1 MSERQKVSLSSHEAF
16 KEAKQV
22 LVGGVNSPA
31 RAFLGVGGDPVF
43 FKSASGA
50 TMTSIEGKTFIDFVG
65 SWGPMIL
72 GHNHPE
78 IVSAISETLKN
89 GTSFGAPTVLET
101 EMARDICKCFD
112 SIEKVRMVNSGTEAT
127 LSAVRLA
134 RGATKRKYIM
144 KFDGCYHGHGDSFLE
159 GAGSGVATLKIKE
172 NSGVPKELAQLTLL
186 ARFNDLDDV
195 EKLLQDHK
203 DEVAA
208 IILEPVVGNMGL
220 IPPKDGFL
228 KNLRQLSKQHGVLLI
243 FDEVMTGFRLSL
255 GGAQKLYDI
264 KPDLT
269 CLGKIIG
276 GGLPVGAYGGRAD
289 LMAHIAPEGPVYQA
303 GTLSGNPLAM
313 ASGKAT
319 LNHLMKNPSI
329 YDELEKSGAF
339 LENGLSKLG
348 EKYNAPIKIQRVGS
362 MLTIFFNDQKTPIE
376 NYDHAKACDTELF
389 GKFFH
394 KMLNR
399 GFYLPPSQFE
409 AAFLSTALTKK
420 HLEDF
425 LKAAEE
431 VLKEMF

>member
-1 MSERQKVSLSSHEAF
+1 MSEQQNKKSHQAF
-16 KEAKQV
+16 LEAKQV

-43 FKSASGA
+43 FKKANGA
-50 TMTSIEGKTFIDFVG
+50 LMTSIEGKTYVDFVG

-78 IVSAISETLKN
+78 VVSAISKTLQN
-89 GTSFGAPTVLET
+89 GTSFGAPTLLET

-112 SIEKVRMVNSGTEAT
+112 SIEKVRMVNSGTEAA
-127 LSAVRLA
+127 LSVIRLA
-134 RGATKRKYIM
+134 RGATKRKYII
-144 KFDGCYHGHGDSFLE
+144 KFEGCYHGHGDSFLE
-159 GAGSGVATLKIKE
+159 GAGSGVATLKIK
-172 NSGVPKELAQLTLL
+172 NSGVPKEFSQLTLL
-186 ARFNDLDDV
+186 ARFNDFKSVQTLM
-195 EKLLQDHK
+195 ENHK

-220 IPPKDGFL
+220 VPPKDGFL
-228 KNLRQLSKQHGVLLI
+228 KDLRELSKQHGTLLI
-243 FDEVMTGFRLSL
+243 FDEVMTGFRLSI
-255 GGAQKLYDI
+255 GGAQKLYGI

-289 LMAHIAPEGPVYQA
+289 LMSFISPEGPVYQA

-319 LNHLMKNPSI
+319 LNHLMKNPKI
-329 YDELEKSGAF
+329 YDDLEKSGAL
-339 LENGLSKLG
+339 LEKGLCQLG
-348 EKYNAPIKIQRVGS
+348 EKYNAPIKVQRVGS
-362 MLTIFFNDQKTPIE
+362 MMTVFFNDQKAPVE

-389 GKFFH
+389 GRFFH
-394 KMLNR
+394 KMLDR

-409 AAFLSTALTKK
+409 AAFLSTALTQK

-431 VLKEMF
+431 AFKELF